1 MINIH
6 NTQNKQSLVM
16 SVCHFIHRVG
26 EGSHVLPMMHWTS
39 PYRHPRPA
47 LLDMGPHCTGTP
59 SPSPSPSHS
68 FTVEGPPPLPSPWT
82 GNPTVEVPPSQPQP
96 PGMFKLVQLGPH
108 CYIWILSL
116 FRMSNKSI

>member
-16 SVCHFIHRVG
+16 SVCHFVHRVG

-39 PYRHPRPA
+39 PYRYPRPA

-59 SPSPSPSHS
+59 SHSP
-68 FTVEGPPPLPSPWT
+68 
-82 GNPTVEVPPSQPQP
+82 QPQLHCRRASSSAQP
-96 PGMFKLVQLGPH
+96 LDREPH
-108 CYIWILSL
+108 CRSTPFQTPAPAPRHVQTCSTWTSLSYL
-116 FRMSNKSI
+116 DSESIQNVK